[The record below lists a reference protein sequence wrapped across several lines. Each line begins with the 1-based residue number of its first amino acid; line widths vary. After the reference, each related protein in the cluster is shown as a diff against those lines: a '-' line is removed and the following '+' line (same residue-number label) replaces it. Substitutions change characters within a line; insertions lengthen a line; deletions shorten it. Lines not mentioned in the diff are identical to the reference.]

1 MDIIRWGILGTGG
14 IAGKFA
20 AGLAALD
27 DAQLVA
33 VGSRSAESAAAFGE
47 RFAIPRRHASYAA
60 LAHDPAVD
68 AIYVATPHTLHHE
81 NTLLCL
87 RAGKAVLCEKPFT
100 INAGQAAEL
109 IAEARGRGVLL
120 MEAMWTRFLPH
131 MVALRRTIDSGA
143 IGAVR
148 MLRADF
154 CFRTSV
160 NPSSRLFD
168 PALGGGALLDVGVYN
183 ISLASW
189 LLGTPGRIVSLA
201 QVGTT
206 GVDEQAAM
214 IFGYGEGQMALLA
227 TAIRTA
233 TPSEALI
240 AGTDGSI
247 RIHAPY
253 WGPSSFTIT
262 RPGQADEHVAPACV
276 GNGYNYEA
284 AEIGRCLR
292 EGRTE
297 SEVMPLDESLAIM
310 RTMDELRAEWG
321 LRYPGERAV

>member
-1 MDIIRWGILGTGG
+1 MDAIRWGILGAGG
-14 IAGKFA
+14 IAGRFA
-20 AGLAALD
+20 AGLAVMD
-27 DAQLVA
+27 DARLVA
-33 VGSRSAESAAAFGE
+33 VGSRSAESAAAFGD

-60 LAHDPAVD
+60 LADDPEVD
-68 AIYVATPHTLHHE
+68 AIYVATPHPMHYE
-81 NTLLCL
+81 NALLCL

-100 INAGQAAEL
+100 INARQASDL
-109 IAEARGRGVLL
+109 IDEARRRGVLL

-131 MVALRRTIDSGA
+131 MVALRQAIDGGA
-143 IGAVR
+143 IGE
-148 MLRADF
+148 LQLLKADF

-160 NPSSRLFD
+160 NPASRLFD

-201 QVGTT
+201 QLGAT

-214 IFGYGEGQMALLA
+214 IFGYDRGQMALLA
-227 TAIRTA
+227 TAIRTS

-240 AGTDGSI
+240 AGTEGSI
-247 RIHAPY
+247 RVHAPW
-253 WGPSSFTIT
+253 WGPSSFTIS
-262 RPGQADEHVAPACV
+262 RPGREDEHVAPECA

-297 SEVMPLDESLAIM
+297 SSVMPLDESLAIM
-310 RTMDELRAEWG
+310 RTMDQLRAEWG
-321 LRYPGERAV
+321 LRYPGE

>member
-1 MDIIRWGILGTGG
+1 MDTIRWGILGSGG

-20 AGLAALD
+20 TGLAELE

-47 RFAIPRRHASYAA
+47 RFGIPRRYASYEA
-60 LAHDPAVD
+60 LAHDPDVD
-68 AIYVATPHTLHHE
+68 VIYVATPHTLHYE
-81 NTLLCL
+81 NALLCL
-87 RAGKAVLCEKPFT
+87 KAGKAVLCEKPFT
-100 INAGQAAEL
+100 INAGQAAAL
-109 IAEARGRGVLL
+109 IAEARRRGLLL

-131 MVALRRTIDSGA
+131 MVALRQTIDGGV
-143 IGAVR
+143 IGDIR
-148 MLRADF
+148 LLRADF

-160 NPSSRLFD
+160 NPASRLFD

-189 LLGTPGRIVSLA
+189 LLGTPGLSVSIARI
-201 QVGTT
+201 GTT
-206 GVDEQAAM
+206 GVDEQAAI
-214 IFGYGEGQMALLA
+214 IFGYDQGQMALLA
-227 TAIRTA
+227 TAIRTS

-247 RIHAPY
+247 RVHAPY
-253 WGPSSFTIT
+253 WGPSSFTIS

-284 AEIGRCLR
+284 AEVMRCLR
-292 EGRTE
+292 AGRAE

-321 LRYPGERAV
+321 LRYPSEEVA

>member
-1 MDIIRWGILGTGG
+1 MDAIRWGILGTGG
-14 IAGKFA
+14 IATKFA
-20 AGLAALD
+20 TGLAALD

-33 VGSRSAESAAAFGE
+33 VGSRSAESADAFGE
-47 RFAIPRRHASYAA
+47 RFAIPRRHASYIT
-60 LAHDPAVD
+60 LANDPGVD
-68 AIYVATPHTLHHE
+68 AIYVATPHPMHYE
-81 NTLLCL
+81 NSLLCL

-100 INAGQAAEL
+100 INARQAAEL
-109 IAEARGRGVLL
+109 IAEARRRRVLL

-131 MVALRRTIDSGA
+131 MVALRQTIDSGA
-143 IGAVR
+143 IGALR

-201 QVGTT
+201 QLGTT
-206 GVDEQAAM
+206 GVDEQATM

-227 TAIRTA
+227 TAIRTS

-321 LRYPGERAV
+321 LKYPGE

>member
-1 MDIIRWGILGTGG
+1 MDAIRWGILGPGG

-20 AGLAALD
+20 EGLAALD

-33 VGSRSAESAAAFGE
+33 VGSRRAESAAAFGE
-47 RFAIPRRHASYAA
+47 RFVVPRRHASYEA
-60 LAHDPAVD
+60 LVSDPEVD
-68 AIYVATPHTLHHE
+68 AIYVATPHPMHYE

-100 INAGQAAEL
+100 INAAQAAHL
-109 IAEARGRGVLL
+109 VTEARERGVLL

-131 MVALRRTIDSGA
+131 MVALRQVVDSGA
-143 IGAVR
+143 IGAVQ
-148 MLRADF
+148 LLKADF
-154 CFRTSV
+154 CFRTEV
-160 NPSSRLFD
+160 NPRSRLFD
-168 PALGGGALLDVGVYN
+168 PALGGGALLDVGIYN

-189 LLGTPGRIVSLA
+189 LLGTPGLNVSLA
-201 QVGTT
+201 RLGTT

-214 IFGYGEGQMALLA
+214 IFGYDGGQMALLA
-227 TAIRTA
+227 TAIRTS

-247 RIHAPY
+247 RVHAPY

-262 RPGQADEHVAPACV
+262 RPGQQDEHVAPACI

-292 EGRTE
+292 AGRTE

-310 RTMDELRAEWG
+310 RTMDQLRAEWG
-321 LRYPGERAV
+321 LRYPGE